1 MKTGSLVTYKCYK
14 NIKKINDIGVV
25 LEIQQNLILKESI
38 GFDYEDLLR
47 IHWFT
52 EICSDGVPSFK
63 TDGSWRS
70 TLSSRHAMIR
80 FWRMS
85 GIGHV
90 KNCKN
95 GKRRREK

>member
-1 MKTGSLVTYKCYK
+1 MKTGTLVTYKCYK

-52 EICSDGVPSFK
+52 EICSSGVPSFR
-63 TDGSWRS
+63 TDY
-70 TLSSRHAMIR
+70 L
-80 FWRMS
+80 
-85 GIGHV
+85 
-90 KNCKN
+90 
-95 GKRRREK
+95 KRRWYLSKGIYIIDREMLDGNF